1 MQTIYDAKIL
11 LVDDTPELLELLQ
24 QHLHA
29 AGYQNLT
36 AAGNCA
42 AARAAFAASRP
53 DLMVLDINLPDGDGF
68 ALFRQLRAQADVPAL
83 FLSARDA
90 DADRL
95 FGLGLGADDYLTK
108 PFSLEELWLRIGV
121 QLRHA
126 GAARPAGEDTAPT
139 IRYKDWEIDPE
150 KRSLVAAGQPVELTL
165 HEFEIVALLAS
176 RPQKVFTRQEIF
188 EQVWNQTYFVEDKTI
203 NVHISNIRAKL
214 RPTGTDGYIRT
225 VWGIGFKCEG

>member
-1 MQTIYDAKIL
+1 MPRIL
-11 LVDDTPELLELLQ
+11 LIEDDTDINNAVCEYLTRQGCRCRQAFSGTEGLLYWRQEGADLLVVDLMLPGLNGQ
-24 QHLHA
+24 GLLA
-29 AGYQNLT
+29 EVRRT
-36 AAGNCA
+36 AA
-42 AARAAFAASRP
+42 
-53 DLMVLDINLPDGDGF
+53 
-68 ALFRQLRAQADVPAL
+68 VPVIV
-83 FLSARDA
+83 LSARTA
-90 DADRL
+90 VQDRVEL
-95 FGLGLGADDYLTK
+95 LRLGADDYLTK

-225 VWGIGFKCEG
+225 VWGIGFKCER

>member
-1 MQTIYDAKIL
+1 MPRIL
-11 LVDDTPELLELLQ
+11 LIEDDTYINNAVCEYLTRQGCRCRQAFSGTEGLLYWRQEGADLLVVDLMLPGLNGQ
-24 QHLHA
+24 GLLA
-29 AGYQNLT
+29 EVRRT
-36 AAGNCA
+36 AA
-42 AARAAFAASRP
+42 
-53 DLMVLDINLPDGDGF
+53 
-68 ALFRQLRAQADVPAL
+68 VPVIV
-83 FLSARDA
+83 LSARTA
-90 DADRL
+90 VQDRVEL
-95 FGLGLGADDYLTK
+95 LRLGADDYLTK

-225 VWGIGFKCEG
+225 VWGIGFKCER

>member
-1 MQTIYDAKIL
+1 MPRIL
-11 LVDDTPELLELLQ
+11 LIEDDTDINNAVCEYLTRQGCRCRQAFSGTEGLLYWRQEGADLLVVDLMLPGLNGQ
-24 QHLHA
+24 GLLA
-29 AGYQNLT
+29 EVRRT
-36 AAGNCA
+36 AA
-42 AARAAFAASRP
+42 
-53 DLMVLDINLPDGDGF
+53 
-68 ALFRQLRAQADVPAL
+68 VPVIV
-83 FLSARDA
+83 LSARTA
-90 DADRL
+90 VQDRVEL
-95 FGLGLGADDYLTK
+95 LRLGADDYLTK

-121 QLRHA
+121 HLRHA

>member
-1 MQTIYDAKIL
+1 MPRIL
-11 LVDDTPELLELLQ
+11 LIEDDTDINNAVCEYLTRQGCRCRQAFSGTEGLLYWRQEGADLLVVDLMLPGLNGQ
-24 QHLHA
+24 VLLA
-29 AGYQNLT
+29 EVRRT
-36 AAGNCA
+36 AA
-42 AARAAFAASRP
+42 
-53 DLMVLDINLPDGDGF
+53 
-68 ALFRQLRAQADVPAL
+68 VPVIV
-83 FLSARDA
+83 LSARTA
-90 DADRL
+90 VQDRVEL
-95 FGLGLGADDYLTK
+95 LRLGADDYLTK

-214 RPTGTDGYIRT
+214 RPTATDGYIRP

>member
-1 MQTIYDAKIL
+1 MPRIL
-11 LVDDTPELLELLQ
+11 LIEDDTDINNAVCEYLTRQGCRCRQAFSGTEGLLYWRQEGADLLVVDLMLPGLNGQ
-24 QHLHA
+24 GLLA
-29 AGYQNLT
+29 EVRRT
-36 AAGNCA
+36 AA
-42 AARAAFAASRP
+42 
-53 DLMVLDINLPDGDGF
+53 
-68 ALFRQLRAQADVPAL
+68 VPVIV
-83 FLSARDA
+83 LSARTA
-90 DADRL
+90 VQDRVEL
-95 FGLGLGADDYLTK
+95 LRLGADDYLTK

-225 VWGIGFKCEG
+225 V

>member
-1 MQTIYDAKIL
+1 MPRIL
-11 LVDDTPELLELLQ
+11 LIEDDTDINNAVCEYLTRQGCRCRQAFSGTEGLLYWRQEGADLLVVDLMLPGLNGQ
-24 QHLHA
+24 GLLA
-29 AGYQNLT
+29 EVRRT
-36 AAGNCA
+36 AA
-42 AARAAFAASRP
+42 
-53 DLMVLDINLPDGDGF
+53 
-68 ALFRQLRAQADVPAL
+68 VPVIV
-83 FLSARDA
+83 LSARTA
-90 DADRL
+90 VQDRVEL
-95 FGLGLGADDYLTK
+95 LRLGADDYLTK

>member
-1 MQTIYDAKIL
+1 MPRIL
-11 LVDDTPELLELLQ
+11 LIEDDTDINNAVCEYLTRQGCRCRQAFSGTEGLLYWRQEGADLLVVDLMLPGLNGQ
-24 QHLHA
+24 GLLA
-29 AGYQNLT
+29 EVRRT
-36 AAGNCA
+36 AA
-42 AARAAFAASRP
+42 
-53 DLMVLDINLPDGDGF
+53 
-68 ALFRQLRAQADVPAL
+68 VPVIV
-83 FLSARDA
+83 LSARTA
-90 DADRL
+90 VQDRVEL
-95 FGLGLGADDYLTK
+95 LRLGADDYLTK

-121 QLRHA
+121 QMRHA

>member
-1 MQTIYDAKIL
+1 MPRIL
-11 LVDDTPELLELLQ
+11 LIEDDTDINNAVCEYLTRQGCRCRQAFSGTEGLLYWRQEGADLLVVDLMLPGLNGQ
-24 QHLHA
+24 GLLA
-29 AGYQNLT
+29 EVRRT
-36 AAGNCA
+36 AA
-42 AARAAFAASRP
+42 
-53 DLMVLDINLPDGDGF
+53 
-68 ALFRQLRAQADVPAL
+68 VPVIV
-83 FLSARDA
+83 LSARTA
-90 DADRL
+90 VQDRVEL
-95 FGLGLGADDYLTK
+95 LRLGADDYLTK

-126 GAARPAGEDTAPT
+126 GAARPAGEDTAPK

>member
-1 MQTIYDAKIL
+1 MPRIL
-11 LVDDTPELLELLQ
+11 LIEDDTDINNAVCEYLTRQGCRCRQAFSGTEGLLYWRQEGADLLVVDLMLPGLNGQ
-24 QHLHA
+24 GLLA
-29 AGYQNLT
+29 EVRRT
-36 AAGNCA
+36 AA
-42 AARAAFAASRP
+42 
-53 DLMVLDINLPDGDGF
+53 
-68 ALFRQLRAQADVPAL
+68 VPVIV
-83 FLSARDA
+83 LSARTA
-90 DADRL
+90 VQDRVEL
-95 FGLGLGADDYLTK
+95 LRLGADDYLTK
-108 PFSLEELWLRIGV
+108 PFSLEELGRRFGV
-121 QLRHA
+121 QLRQA

>member
-1 MQTIYDAKIL
+1 MPRIL
-11 LVDDTPELLELLQ
+11 LIEDDTDINNAVCAYLTRQGCRCRQAFSGTEGLLYWRQEGADLLVVDLMLPGLNGQ
-24 QHLHA
+24 GLLA
-29 AGYQNLT
+29 EVRRT
-36 AAGNCA
+36 AA
-42 AARAAFAASRP
+42 
-53 DLMVLDINLPDGDGF
+53 
-68 ALFRQLRAQADVPAL
+68 VPVIV
-83 FLSARDA
+83 LSARTA
-90 DADRL
+90 VQDRVEL
-95 FGLGLGADDYLTK
+95 LRLGADDYLTK

-126 GAARPAGEDTAPT
+126 GAARPAGEETAPT

>member
-1 MQTIYDAKIL
+1 MPRIL
-11 LVDDTPELLELLQ
+11 LIEDDTDINNAVCAYLNRQGCRCRQAFSGTEGLLYWRQEGADLLVVDLMLPGLNGQ
-24 QHLHA
+24 GLLA
-29 AGYQNLT
+29 EVRRT
-36 AAGNCA
+36 AA
-42 AARAAFAASRP
+42 
-53 DLMVLDINLPDGDGF
+53 
-68 ALFRQLRAQADVPAL
+68 VPVIV
-83 FLSARDA
+83 LSARTA
-90 DADRL
+90 VQDRVEL
-95 FGLGLGADDYLTK
+95 LRLGADDYLTK

>member
-1 MQTIYDAKIL
+1 MPRIL
-11 LVDDTPELLELLQ
+11 LIEDDTDINNAVCEYLTRQGCRCRQAFSGTEGLLYWRQEGADLLVVDLMLPGLNGQ
-24 QHLHA
+24 GLLA
-29 AGYQNLT
+29 EVRRT
-36 AAGNCA
+36 AA
-42 AARAAFAASRP
+42 
-53 DLMVLDINLPDGDGF
+53 
-68 ALFRQLRAQADVPAL
+68 VPVIV
-83 FLSARDA
+83 LSARTA
-90 DADRL
+90 VQDRVEL
-95 FGLGLGADDYLTK
+95 LRLGADDFLTK

>member
-1 MQTIYDAKIL
+1 MPRIL
-11 LVDDTPELLELLQ
+11 LIEDDTDINNAVCEYLTRQGCRCRQAFSGTEGLLYWRQEGADLLVVDLMLPGLNGQ
-24 QHLHA
+24 GLLA
-29 AGYQNLT
+29 EVRRT
-36 AAGNCA
+36 AA
-42 AARAAFAASRP
+42 
-53 DLMVLDINLPDGDGF
+53 
-68 ALFRQLRAQADVPAL
+68 VPVIV
-83 FLSARDA
+83 LSARTA
-90 DADRL
+90 VQDRVEL
-95 FGLGLGADDYLTK
+95 LRLGADDYLTK
-108 PFSLEELWLRIGV
+108 PFSMEELWLRIGV

>member
-1 MQTIYDAKIL
+1 MPRIL
-11 LVDDTPELLELLQ
+11 LIEDDTDINNAVCEYLTRQGCRCRQAFSGTEGLLYWRQEGADLLVVDLMLPGLNGQ
-24 QHLHA
+24 VLLA
-29 AGYQNLT
+29 EVRRT
-36 AAGNCA
+36 AA
-42 AARAAFAASRP
+42 
-53 DLMVLDINLPDGDGF
+53 
-68 ALFRQLRAQADVPAL
+68 VPVIV
-83 FLSARDA
+83 LSARTA
-90 DADRL
+90 VQDRVEL
-95 FGLGLGADDYLTK
+95 LRLGADDYLTK

>member
-1 MQTIYDAKIL
+1 MPRIL
-11 LVDDTPELLELLQ
+11 LIEDDTVINNAVCEYLTRQGCRCRQAFSGTEGLLYWRQEGADLLVVDLMLPGLNGQ
-24 QHLHA
+24 GLLA
-29 AGYQNLT
+29 EVRRT
-36 AAGNCA
+36 AA
-42 AARAAFAASRP
+42 
-53 DLMVLDINLPDGDGF
+53 
-68 ALFRQLRAQADVPAL
+68 VPVIV
-83 FLSARDA
+83 LSARTA
-90 DADRL
+90 VQDRVEL
-95 FGLGLGADDYLTK
+95 LRLGADDYLTK

>member
-1 MQTIYDAKIL
+1 MPRIL
-11 LVDDTPELLELLQ
+11 LIEDDTDINNAVCEYLTRQGCRCRQAFSGTEGLLYWRQEGADLLVVDLMLPGLNGQ
-24 QHLHA
+24 GLLA
-29 AGYQNLT
+29 EVRRT
-36 AAGNCA
+36 AA
-42 AARAAFAASRP
+42 
-53 DLMVLDINLPDGDGF
+53 
-68 ALFRQLRAQADVPAL
+68 VPVIV
-83 FLSARDA
+83 LSARTA
-90 DADRL
+90 VQDRVEL
-95 FGLGLGADDYLTK
+95 LRLGADDYLTK

-214 RPTGTDGYIRT
+214 RHTGTDGYIRT

>member
-1 MQTIYDAKIL
+1 MPRIL
-11 LVDDTPELLELLQ
+11 LIEDDTDINNAVCEYLTRQGCRCRQAFSGTEGLLYWRQEGADQLVVDLMLPGLNGQGLL
-24 QHLHA
+24 A
-29 AGYQNLT
+29 EVRRT
-36 AAGNCA
+36 AA
-42 AARAAFAASRP
+42 
-53 DLMVLDINLPDGDGF
+53 
-68 ALFRQLRAQADVPAL
+68 VPVIV
-83 FLSARDA
+83 LSARTA
-90 DADRL
+90 VQDRVEL
-95 FGLGLGADDYLTK
+95 LRLGADDYLTK

>member
-1 MQTIYDAKIL
+1 MPRIL
-11 LVDDTPELLELLQ
+11 LIEDDADINNAVCEYLTRQGCRCRQAFSGTEGLLYWRQEGADLLVVDLMLPGLNGQGLLAEVRR
-24 QHLHA
+24 
-29 AGYQNLT
+29 T
-36 AAGNCA
+36 AA
-42 AARAAFAASRP
+42 
-53 DLMVLDINLPDGDGF
+53 
-68 ALFRQLRAQADVPAL
+68 VPVIV
-83 FLSARDA
+83 LSARTAVQDQVELL
-90 DADRL
+90 R
-95 FGLGLGADDYLTK
+95 LGADDYLTK

-126 GAARPAGEDTAPT
+126 GAARPAGEDTAPK

>member
-1 MQTIYDAKIL
+1 MPRIL
-11 LVDDTPELLELLQ
+11 LIEDDTDINNAVCEYLTRQGCRCRQAFSGTEGLLYWRQEGADLLVVDLMLPGLNGQ
-24 QHLHA
+24 GLLA
-29 AGYQNLT
+29 EVRRT
-36 AAGNCA
+36 AA
-42 AARAAFAASRP
+42 
-53 DLMVLDINLPDGDGF
+53 
-68 ALFRQLRAQADVPAL
+68 VPVIV
-83 FLSARDA
+83 LSARTA
-90 DADRL
+90 VQDRVEL
-95 FGLGLGADDYLTK
+95 LRLGADDYLTK

-165 HEFEIVALLAS
+165 HDFEIVALLAS

>member
-1 MQTIYDAKIL
+1 MPRIL
-11 LVDDTPELLELLQ
+11 LIEDDTDINNAVCEYLTRQGCRCRQAFSGTEGLLYWRQEGADLLVVDLMLPGLNGQ
-24 QHLHA
+24 GLLA
-29 AGYQNLT
+29 EVRRT
-36 AAGNCA
+36 AA
-42 AARAAFAASRP
+42 
-53 DLMVLDINLPDGDGF
+53 
-68 ALFRQLRAQADVPAL
+68 VPVIV
-83 FLSARDA
+83 LSARTA
-90 DADRL
+90 VQDRVEL
-95 FGLGLGADDYLTK
+95 LRLGADDYLTK

-126 GAARPAGEDTAPT
+126 GVARPAGEDTAPT

>member
-1 MQTIYDAKIL
+1 MPRIL
-11 LVDDTPELLELLQ
+11 LIEDDTDINNAVCEYLTRQGCRCRQAFSGTEGLLYWRQEGADLLVVDLMLPGLNGQ
-24 QHLHA
+24 GLLA
-29 AGYQNLT
+29 EVRRT
-36 AAGNCA
+36 AA
-42 AARAAFAASRP
+42 
-53 DLMVLDINLPDGDGF
+53 
-68 ALFRQLRAQADVPAL
+68 VPVIV
-83 FLSARDA
+83 LSARTA
-90 DADRL
+90 VQDRVEL
-95 FGLGLGADDYLTK
+95 LRLGADDYLTK

-188 EQVWNQTYFVEDKTI
+188 EQVWNQTCFVEDKTI

>member
-1 MQTIYDAKIL
+1 MPRIL
-11 LVDDTPELLELLQ
+11 LIEDDTDINNAICEYLTRQAFSGTEGLLYWRQEGADLLVVDLMLPGLNGQ
-24 QHLHA
+24 ALLA
-29 AGYQNLT
+29 EVRRT
-36 AAGNCA
+36 AA
-42 AARAAFAASRP
+42 
-53 DLMVLDINLPDGDGF
+53 
-68 ALFRQLRAQADVPAL
+68 VPVIV
-83 FLSARDA
+83 LSARTA
-90 DADRL
+90 VQDRVEL
-95 FGLGLGADDYLTK
+95 LRLGADDYLTK

-121 QLRHA
+121 QLRHV